1 MARSKTV
8 RTSSVGRTIY
18 HRSET
23 VVNQNTNKHNKKHS
37 NRSPKQTVRLV
48 AVVALLG
55 LLVVGIQNASSAL
68 AESDFFKM
76 SHIKVVG
83 NHLLPEQEVITW
95 SNLQVGDNLFDCDL
109 AEVTKRVESQP
120 IVKRVLLLREP
131 PETVVMSLEERKP
144 VALIATSNGL
154 MGLDAESQ
162 LFPIPNTPIDLPII
176 SNLTLVQ
183 DSTGTLHNEMLPI
196 WTAFLVSLKT
206 ETPNFWNE
214 ISEVHITDKKTATV
228 YLVGDQL
235 TLHMH
240 QKNPKQ
246 QVQNFR
252 AYTQASSQKIAEL
265 AYIDL
270 RFKNQVVVGKT
281 MAQR

>member
-8 RTSSVGRTIY
+8 YTSSVGRTIY

-23 VVNQNTNKHNKKHS
+23 VGDQRVNK
-37 NRSPKQTVRLV
+37 RPKQTLRLV
-48 AVVALLG
+48 AVIAFLG

-83 NHLLPEQEVITW
+83 NHLLPEQDVIAW
-95 SNLQVGDNLFDCDL
+95 SQLQVGDNLFDCDL
-109 AEVTKRVESQP
+109 DAVTKRVENQP

-131 PETVVMSLEERKP
+131 PETVVISLEERQP
-144 VALIATSNGL
+144 VALVATSNGL
-154 MGLDAESQ
+154 LGLDTESQ
-162 LFPIPNTPIDLPII
+162 LFPIPNAPVNLPII
-176 SNLTLVQ
+176 TNITVTQ
-183 DSTGTLHNEMLPI
+183 DSMGVYHNKMLPN
-196 WTAFLVSLKT
+196 WTAFLAELKT
-206 ETPNFWNE
+206 ETPHFWNE
-214 ISEVHITDKKTATV
+214 ISDIHITNKNTATV

-240 QKNPKQ
+240 LKNPKQ
-246 QVQNFR
+246 QVQNFY
-252 AYTQASSQKIAEL
+252 AYTQAASRKISDL

-270 RFKNQVVVGKT
+270 RFENQVVVG
-281 MAQR
+281 RR

>member
-1 MARSKTV
+1 MTRNKTFY
-8 RTSSVGRTIY
+8 TSSAGRTLY
-18 HRSET
+18 HRSGA
-23 VVNQNTNKHNKKHS
+23 VNNQNPIKK
-37 NRSPKQTVRLV
+37 RPKQTLRLM
-48 AVVALLG
+48 AVVAVLG

-83 NHLLPEQEVITW
+83 NHLLPAQDVITW
-95 SNLQVGDNLFDCDL
+95 SQLNVGDNLFDCDL
-109 AEVTKRVESQP
+109 DAVTKRIENQP

-131 PETVVMSLEERKP
+131 PETVVISLEERQP
-144 VALIATSNGL
+144 VALVATPDGL
-154 MGLDAESQ
+154 LGLDTESQ
-162 LFPIPNTPIDLPII
+162 LFPIPNAPIDLPILT
-176 SNLTLVQ
+176 NLKIKK
-183 DSTGTLHNEMLPI
+183 DSTGIYQHKTLPA
-196 WTAFLVSLKT
+196 WTTFLAQLQT

-214 ISEVHITDKKTATV
+214 ISEIRITDKNTATI

-240 QKNPKQ
+240 LKNPKQ

-252 AYTQASSQKIAEL
+252 AYTQASSHKIADL

-270 RFKNQVVVGKT
+270 RFENQVVVG
-281 MAQR
+281 RR

>member
-1 MARSKTV
+1 MTRSKTI
-8 RTSSVGRTIY
+8 RTSSAGRTIY

-23 VVNQNTNKHNKKHS
+23 VVSQDTNAPKRLKK
-37 NRSPKQTVRLV
+37 NPKQTVRLV

-83 NHLLPEQEVITW
+83 NHLLPEQEVIAW
-95 SNLQVGDNLFDCDL
+95 SKLQVGDNLFDCDL
-109 AEVTKRVESQP
+109 AEVTKRVENQP

-131 PETVVMSLEERKP
+131 PETVVISLEERKP
-144 VALIATSNGL
+144 VALIATESGL

-176 SNLTLVQ
+176 SNLTLAQ
-183 DSTGTLHNEMLPI
+183 DSTGTLHNKRLPT
-196 WTAFLVSLKT
+196 WTAFLVNLKT

-214 ISEVHITDKKTATV
+214 ISDIHVTDKNTATV

-252 AYTQASSQKIAEL
+252 AYTQAASQKVADL

-270 RFKNQVVVGKT
+270 RFENQVVVGKT
-281 MAQR
+281 IAQR